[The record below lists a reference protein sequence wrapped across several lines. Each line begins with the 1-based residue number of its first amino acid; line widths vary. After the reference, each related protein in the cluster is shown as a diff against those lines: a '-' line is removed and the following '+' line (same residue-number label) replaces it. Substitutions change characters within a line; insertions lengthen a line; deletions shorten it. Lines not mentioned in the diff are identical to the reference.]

1 MQFNKL
7 KKSLLAGV
15 LGASLIGGFA
25 VSPDYTAPTTTNA
38 KTLNTVSLV
47 SATDGDTASFKYK
60 GETIKVRFLLVDTP
74 ETKHPSKGVQPW
86 GKEASN
92 FTKAKLKKAKKI
104 QLDFDKSGYKGDKYG
119 RKLAYVYVDGKDLN
133 LELVRKGYARVAYI
147 YAPNT
152 TNKAKYLNAQAK
164 AKKEKLRIWS
174 KKGYVTNSGFDSSKP
189 ATSKPPKKPTTSK
202 KYKNCTELRKDYPNG
217 VSKKHPAYQSK
228 MDRDKD
234 GWACEK

>member
-1 MQFNKL
+1 MNFTKF
-7 KKSLLAGV
+7 KKSLIAGV
-15 LGASLIGGFA
+15 MGFSLIGGFVA
-25 VSPDYTAPTTTNA
+25 SPDYTTPATTTA
-38 KTLNTVSLV
+38 KTLNTVTLV
-47 SATDGDTASFKYK
+47 SPTDGDTASFKYK

-92 FTKAKLKKAKKI
+92 YTKKKLKNAKKI
-104 QLDFDKSGYKGDKYG
+104 QLDFDKAGYKGDKYG

-133 LELVRKGYARVAYI
+133 LQLVRKGYARVAYI

-152 TNKAKYLNAQAK
+152 KNKAKYLNAQAK

-174 KKGYVTNSGFDSSKP
+174 KKGYVTSSGFNSTTKKE
-189 ATSKPPKKPTTSK
+189 TTTKKPSK
-202 KYKNCTELRKDYPNG
+202 TKTYKNCTELRKDYPNG
-217 VSKKHPAYQSK
+217 VKKGHKAYQAK

-234 GWACEK
+234 GWACER